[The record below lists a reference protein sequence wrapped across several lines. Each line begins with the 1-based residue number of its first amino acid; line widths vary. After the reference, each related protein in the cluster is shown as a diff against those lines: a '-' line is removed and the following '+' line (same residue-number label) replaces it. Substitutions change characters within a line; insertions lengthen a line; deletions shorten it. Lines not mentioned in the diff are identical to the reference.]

1 MEDGKKSK
9 RLVKLGDVF
18 YYSSISASD
27 MGAFYQVVKVYE
39 SGRVRIRRIAKKEL
53 RWISDYE
60 KETAPD
66 IDNFLAEDSIKIVKD
81 NQKGTLREVFYND
94 DGVPYID
101 LCRVAFG
108 KLYQGKPVVE
118 SYWDVW
124 VR

>member
-1 MEDGKKSK
+1 MKGSKNSK

-18 YYSSISASD
+18 YYSSIHANN
-27 MGAFYQVVKVYE
+27 MGVFYQVIKVYE
-39 SGRVRIRRIAKKEL
+39 SGRVRIRRIAAKEL
-53 RWISDYE
+53 KWVGDYE
-60 KETAPD
+60 KETIPD
-66 IDNFLAEDSIKIVKD
+66 IDNFLAEDSIKVVKD
-81 NQKGTLREVFYND
+81 NQKGAIREVFYND

-108 KLYQGKPVVE
+108 NLYQGKPVVE